1 MRMSNHWDYVFC
13 FLIGVIAYL
22 VIAWVLDECL
32 LYFETK
38 QDSGTTEEH
47 LYEFSGEEISD
58 PYVRIEAQDA
68 EIQRL
73 YGIIEGLKE
82 DIYLLRNIRHSEPQN
97 AGSQSGVASTEGL
110 ADSTALEATGDCA

>member
-1 MRMSNHWDYVFC
+1 MSHYATGTQC
-13 FLIGVIAYL
+13 LIVMAI
-22 VIAWVLDECL
+22 CL
-32 LYFETK
+32 LVAIPLIILLDSWKWKKETE
-38 QDSGTTEEH
+38 DETY
-47 LYEFSGEEISD
+47 YEVGEEFSD

-73 YGIIEGLKE
+73 YYIIEDLKE

-110 ADSTALEATGDCA
+110 ADSTALKDCE